1 MIQLIG
7 NNIQAGIVKEVNM
20 FSITCDETMD
30 ISRIEQFSFC
40 VRYVTTD
47 LKVKERFL
55 GFKKT
60 DGESLFE
67 LLLSILT
74 YLELNVANIR
84 AQCYGG
90 AASMSGEYSGLA
102 TRVKGLES
110 RAIYIHCHAHLLNLT
125 LQSSLSCIKEVRN
138 VLGTVNRLYDF
149 LEASAKRHEKFQDI
163 QRALNASRPPT
174 TLKHLCETRWA
185 SRYRAVYSLN
195 SSFEAVMVTL
205 QAISDEDPRTGHE
218 ADSLLKAIATFTFTS
233 ISLFWIHFLKL
244 LVYYR
249 IAGYFRGCKYSW
261 KVPRRLQN

>member
-7 NNIQAGIVKEVNM
+7 INIQAGIVKEVNNAPM
-20 FSITCDETMD
+20 FSIICDETMD

-55 GFKKT
+55 GFWKPKKT

-74 YLELNVANIR
+74 YLELNLANIR
-84 AQCYGG
+84 AQC
-90 AASMSGEYSGLA
+90 AASISGKYSGLA

-149 LEASAKRHEKFQDI
+149 LEASAKRHENFKTYKG
-163 QRALNASRPPT
+163 L
-174 TLKHLCETRWA
+174 
-185 SRYRAVYSLN
+185 
-195 SSFEAVMVTL
+195 
-205 QAISDEDPRTGHE
+205 
-218 ADSLLKAIATFTFTS
+218 
-233 ISLFWIHFLKL
+233 
-244 LVYYR
+244 
-249 IAGYFRGCKYSW
+249 
-261 KVPRRLQN
+261 